1 MNAATMTR
9 TTFGLSAALA
19 ALAVTLPAD
28 AAPYAL
34 TPADRAEITA
44 LARSFFEATR
54 DGTRDVEG
62 VYPSPADLRTL
73 FPATRR
79 QGADAGP
86 SPVDEIAQRQFLA
99 IERDAR
105 ALRDT
110 FRGGVFV
117 GITARSYPRDSVDL
131 RPCGR
136 FARATTQ
143 CGDGPVIEYTVG
155 AEARRFRLDTLVR
168 LRGHWRVF
176 DVRP

>member
-1 MNAATMTR
+1 MTR
-9 TTFGLSAALA
+9 TTLGLTLSLATLA
-19 ALAVTLPAD
+19 AVLPAD

-34 TPADRAEITA
+34 TAADRAEITA

-54 DGTRDVEG
+54 DGARDVAN
-62 VYPSPADLRTL
+62 VYPSPTELRTL
-73 FPATRR
+73 FAATRR
-79 QGADAGP
+79 QSADAGP
-86 SPVDEIAQRQFLA
+86 SPVDEIAQRQYLA

-117 GITARSYPRDSVDL
+117 GIAARSYPRDTVDL

-155 AEARRFRLDTLVR
+155 SEARRFRLDTLVR
-168 LRGHWRVF
+168 LRGRWRVF

>member
-1 MNAATMTR
+1 MTSK
-9 TTFGLSAALA
+9 TFCLALSCVAF
-19 ALAVTLPAD
+19 AVARPAES
-28 AAPYAL
+28 APYAL
-34 TPADRAEITA
+34 TAADRVEITA

-54 DGTRDVEG
+54 DGTRDVQG
-62 VYPSPADLRTL
+62 VYPTPVDLRGL
-73 FPATRR
+73 FPAARR
-79 QGADAGP
+79 GSADAGP
-86 SPVDEIAQRQFLA
+86 SPADEIAQRQYEA

-105 ALRDT
+105 ALRET
-110 FRGGVFV
+110 FQRGVFV
-117 GITARSYPRDSVDL
+117 GITATSYPRGSVDL

-155 AEARRFRLDTLVR
+155 SETRRFRLDTLVR